1 MARLQNAGHVRA
13 KKSEA
18 TLDRGVCGGGH
29 GGYESE
35 YSGEEEEDEDEYF
48 GSYDVEDVPQVFSH
62 YTYEASERK
71 KLVCD
76 IQGVWNKVD
85 GYILT
90 DPVVHTISNN
100 HCHKMGRTDKGQTG
114 IDCFFETH
122 VCGPL
127 CKKLGLETRRRQKKS
142 DNCCSIC
149 LEPLGKFI
157 KQGKKKLPCNHT
169 FHKKCIDGWLN
180 ISNSCPLCRRDVV

>member
-1 MARLQNAGHVRA
+1 MSGTLQKFSCETKGADRA
-13 KKSEA
+13 E
-18 TLDRGVCGGGH
+18 
-29 GGYESE
+29 
-35 YSGEEEEDEDEYF
+35 
-48 GSYDVEDVPQVFSH
+48 
-62 YTYEASERK
+62 
-71 KLVCD
+71 
-76 IQGVWNKVD
+76 I
-85 GYILT
+85 
-90 DPVVHTISNN
+90 
-100 HCHKMGRTDKGQTG
+100 
-114 IDCFFETH
+114 FETH